1 MKGAR
6 EYVQYLKSGVF
17 GRLQIVVG
25 GHARGRTLHVFVLP
39 EPGSLEA
46 SVEVYGATSGQPG
59 WNEEYG
65 WLADGPW
72 VADFGRLVAD
82 GRAREA
88 EIEAA
93 KQAAAAAEFNAAFE
107 ARQKVLSG
115 YVPLDDLR
123 KKDETAIPLE
133 QEAKLEEP
141 SGTVEVTDPV
151 FTPPNSLDA
160 TNGVGKDKK

>member
-6 EYVQYLKSGVF
+6 EYVQYLESGVF

-25 GHARGRTLHVFVLP
+25 GHARGRTLHVFVLT
-39 EPGSLEA
+39 EPGSLES

-72 VADFGRLVAD
+72 VADFDKLVAD
-82 GRAREA
+82 GRARQA

-93 KQAAAAAEFNAAFE
+93 KQAAAAAELIAASS
-107 ARQKVLSG
+107 AREKVLSA

-123 KKDETAIPLE
+123 KKEEAAIPPA

-141 SGTVEVTDPV
+141 PGTVEVTDPA
-151 FTPPNSLDA
+151 FTKPTSLDA

>member
-6 EYVQYLKSGVF
+6 EYVQYLESGVF

-25 GHARGRTLHVFVLP
+25 GHSRGRTLHIYVLP

-46 SVEVYGATSGQPG
+46 SVEVYGAISGQPG

-72 VADFGRLVAD
+72 VADFDKLVAD
-82 GRAREA
+82 GRARQA

-93 KQAAAAAEFNAAFE
+93 KQAAATAELIAASS
-107 ARQKVLSG
+107 AREKVLSA

-123 KKDETAIPLE
+123 EKDETAIPS
-133 QEAKLEEP
+133 EP
-141 SGTVEVTDPV
+141 ELVDTGVT
-151 FTPPNSLDA
+151 TPPTSLDA

>member
-6 EYVQYLKSGVF
+6 EYVQYLESGVF

-25 GHARGRTLHVFVLP
+25 GHARGRTLHVYVLP
-39 EPGSLEA
+39 EPGSLES
-46 SVEVYGATSGQPG
+46 SVEVYGDVKGQRG
-59 WNEEYG
+59 WDEEYG
-65 WLADGPW
+65 WLVNGPW
-72 VADFGRLVAD
+72 VADFDKLVAD

-93 KQAAAAAEFNAAFE
+93 KQAAANAEFNAAFE

-115 YVPLDDLR
+115 YVSLDELR
-123 KKDETAIPLE
+123 KKDETAIPPESEL
-133 QEAKLEEP
+133 A
-141 SGTVEVTDPV
+141 GTDAAVDVPVSDP
-151 FTPPNSLDA
+151 TKPTSLDA

>member
-6 EYVQYLKSGVF
+6 EYVQYLESGVF

-72 VADFGRLVAD
+72 VADFDKLVAD
-82 GRAREA
+82 GRARQA

-93 KQAAAAAEFNAAFE
+93 KQAAAVAELIAASSALE
-107 ARQKVLSG
+107 KVLSA
-115 YVPLDDLR
+115 YVPLDDLC
-123 KKDETAIPLE
+123 KKEEAAIPLE

-141 SGTVEVTDPV
+141 SGTVEVTDSSP
-151 FTPPNSLDA
+151 TPPTSLDA

>member
-6 EYVQYLKSGVF
+6 EYVQYLESGVF

-25 GHARGRTLHVFVLP
+25 GHARGRTLHVYVLP

-46 SVEVYGATSGQPG
+46 SVEVYGVIRGQRG
-59 WNEEYG
+59 WDEDYG

-72 VADFGRLVAD
+72 IADFDKIVTD
-82 GRAREA
+82 GRARQA

-93 KQAAAAAEFNAAFE
+93 KQAAANSEFNAAFE

-141 SGTVEVTDPV
+141 SGNVEVTDPA
-151 FTPPNSLDA
+151 FTKPTSLDA